1 MLNNFIVLHKLDGNV
16 ISRWDFGEEL
26 ERAIDFIHEIME
38 EVEQT
43 GYHHFTVVDEITSKT
58 YYNQRFAF
66 DNAE

>member
-1 MLNNFIVLHKLDGNV
+1 MFNFIVLHKLDGKV

-26 ERAIDFIHEIME
+26 DKAINFIHEIME

-43 GYHHFTVVDEITSKT
+43 GFHHFTVLNEFTSIT
-58 YYNQRFAF
+58 YYNQRFEL